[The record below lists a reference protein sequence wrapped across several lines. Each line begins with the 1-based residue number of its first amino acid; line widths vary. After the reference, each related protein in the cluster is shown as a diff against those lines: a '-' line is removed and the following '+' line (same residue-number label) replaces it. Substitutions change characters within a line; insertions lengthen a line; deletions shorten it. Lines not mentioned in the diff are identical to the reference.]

1 MSKNSNITYEHRQS
15 LLQTGNL
22 WHIAVGIAVSE
33 NIDWYKN
40 NRGFKDKNHFQN
52 WVKMIARKYSL
63 DLTDFKDTLNE
74 LITDGYFK
82 VKKVNG
88 RNIKIWRTLPDI
100 PAVVE
105 EEEEQDDLGIVGLD

>member
-82 VKKVNG
+82 VAKVNG
-88 RNIKIWRTLPDI
+88 RNVKIWRTLP
-100 PAVVE
+100 VVLDE
-105 EEEEQDDLGIVGLD
+105 VELDEDDLHIKGLD